1 MPSRTPDGS
10 HLTSWRVAMRRFANP
25 VTLLTRLQAGG
36 AGWSSLVRGPRLVQ
50 VGDWITSA

>member
-1 MPSRTPDGS
+1 
-10 HLTSWRVAMRRFANP
+10 MRRFANP